1 MDHFAMRNFCK
12 AVCMACCCC
21 AHLVMYALRV
31 CRRFELG
38 GTVL

>member
-21 AHLVMYALRV
+21 AHFGHV
-31 CRRFELG
+31 CSADVPEI
-38 GTVL
+38 